1 MKLHNQNAVKNNIDL
16 STILENLRFL
26 LIIMIVDNTNYF
38 VLIISDEFC
47 ADYPH
52 NLIPTP
58 GYWIECSRQK
68 ISNEELWDNTD
79 TDGDDQDED
88 EDAGEGPSRPRYLRD
103 DCLLREDDEYFEE
116 DEDEPPPPR

>member
-1 MKLHNQNAVKNNIDL
+1 M
-16 STILENLRFL
+16 
-26 LIIMIVDNTNYF
+26 
-38 VLIISDEFC
+38 
-47 ADYPH
+47 
-52 NLIPTP
+52 IPTP